1 MDSTKFDDLTKVLA
15 TSTSRRQALKA
26 IAATTVGGILGLSG
40 IGNVFAKPC
49 APNGR
54 HCNSKTVCCSGFCDS
69 TTKRCACQPGTCS
82 SACPCP
88 SGQTCVNGFCCP
100 TSQVC
105 NGVCC
110 SGTCVNGQCTCP
122 SGCLALANGT
132 CAQICTGVP
141 DSCTCGGSGGSVCAG
156 DSSSPT
162 GGVCSPNG
170 AVNTGTCTSDANCP
184 PGYFCNT
191 NFGPPATCFPACC

>member
-1 MDSTKFDDLTKVLA
+1 MYSTKFDDLTKALA
-15 TSTSRRQALKA
+15 TSTSRRQALKT
-26 IAATTVGGILGLSG
+26 IAATTVGSFLGLSG
-40 IGNVFAKPC
+40 IGTVFAKPC
-49 APNGR
+49 TPNGK
-54 HCNSKTVCCSGFCDS
+54 HCSSKTVCCSGFCDS
-69 TTKRCACQPGTCS
+69 TTKRCA
-82 SACPCP
+82 
-88 SGQTCVNGFCCP
+88 
-100 TSQVC
+100 
-105 NGVCC
+105 
-110 SGTCVNGQCTCP
+110 TCP
-122 SGCLALANGT
+122 SGCQTLANGT

>member
-1 MDSTKFDDLTKVLA
+1 MESSRFDDLAKTLA
-15 TSTSRRQALKA
+15 TATSRRQALKA
-26 IAATTVGGILGLSG
+26 IAATTLGSFLGLSG

-49 APNGR
+49 TPNGK
-54 HCNSKTVCCSGFCDS
+54 HCNSNTVCCSGFCDS
-69 TTKRCACQPGTCS
+69 ATRKCACPPGTCS

-88 SGQTCVNGFCCP
+88 SGQ
-100 TSQVC
+100 
-105 NGVCC
+105 
-110 SGTCVNGQCTCP
+110 TCVNGQCTCP

-141 DSCTCGGSGGSVCAG
+141 DSCTCGGSSGSVCAG